1 MDNFP
6 YSPDFKYKVTSR
18 YNVESTQYENKVED
32 SRLITSK
39 KLRTFELSAFTSRLK
54 AEIDAVIAF
63 FDAQKENLT
72 PFTITI
78 DEESITG
85 KFEPGTFWYSKVSA
99 GIYEYG
105 FTFQEV
111 P

>member
-6 YSPDFKYKVTSR
+6 YSPDFKYKVTPR

-39 KLRTFELSAFTSRLK
+39 KLRTLELSFTSRNK
-54 AEIDAVIAF
+54 TEKDTAVAF
-63 FDAQKENLT
+63 FDTQKENLT
-72 PFTITI
+72 AFTITI
-78 DEESITG
+78 DGEVITG
-85 KFEPGTFWYSKVSA
+85 KFEPGTFWHSPVSA

-105 FTFQEV
+105 FTFQESA
-111 P
+111 

>member
-6 YSPDFKYKVTSR
+6 YSPDFKYKVTPK

-32 SRLITSK
+32 SRLLTSK
-39 KLRTFELSAFTSRLK
+39 KLRTFEFPFTVRPK
-54 AEIDAVIAF
+54 TEMDIVIAF
-63 FDAQKENLT
+63 FDTQKENLN
-72 PFTITI
+72 PFTVTI
-78 DEESITG
+78 DGEIITG
-85 KFEPGTFWYSKVSA
+85 KFEPGTFWYSPISA

>member
-6 YSPDFKYKVTSR
+6 YSPDFKYKIVPR
-18 YNVESTQYENKVED
+18 YNVATTQFENKVKEG
-32 SRLITSK
+32 RLLTSK
-39 KLRTFELSAFTSRLK
+39 KLRIFELSTFTSRSK
-54 AEIDAVIAF
+54 TEIDTVNAF
-63 FDAQKENLT
+63 FDAQKENLYS
-72 PFTITI
+72 FTLTI
-78 DEESITG
+78 DGETVTG
-85 KFEPGTFWYSKVSA
+85 EFEPGTFWYSKVSA